1 MSAERDAL
9 VRAAFDELHQE
20 FAAKLPDRIG
30 AVVAA
35 ASAASASREDPALR
49 EEALRVAH
57 KLRGAAGSYGFPA
70 ISATAARIEE
80 ALVDLSASDAADPV
94 TTWATITD
102 ATAELERA
110 LRAG

>member
-20 FAAKLPDRIG
+20 FAAKLPSRVG
-30 AVVAA
+30 ALVAA
-35 ASAASASREDPALR
+35 ALAASASRDDPALR
-49 EEALRVAH
+49 EEARSVAH

-80 ALVDLSASDAADPV
+80 AFVHLSATAGADPA
-94 TTWATITD
+94 TTWATILD
-102 ATAELERA
+102 ATAELERG
-110 LRAG
+110 LREG